1 MVCIKVQFGKRRKR
15 KTKLVKSAYQPSYQ
29 LFLNCVVEISNGKKR
44 NVLNLHRNK
53 IFLLRTSEMKS
64 HWYFVTKNMISFH
77 TLPALLFLK
86 IFLETFFSNQAKSNL
101 AGNPMSYFLFIKIP
115 HWAHWP
121 SCEIQFNASGSGF
134 YTVHIWKAKMVD
146 FQ

>member
-1 MVCIKVQFGKRRKR
+1 
-15 KTKLVKSAYQPSYQ
+15 
-29 LFLNCVVEISNGKKR
+29 
-44 NVLNLHRNK
+44 
-53 IFLLRTSEMKS
+53 MKS

-115 HWAHWP
+115 HWAH
-121 SCEIQFNASGSGF
+121 
-134 YTVHIWKAKMVD
+134 
-146 FQ
+146 